1 MSTANQNFRLFEDI
15 AISSAAY
22 RVVDRIETL
31 YQSVTAAFATWAE
44 RERNRRFLSQ
54 MDDRLLRDIG
64 LSRFDVEVETNK
76 HFWEK

>member
-22 RVVDRIETL
+22 RAVDRIETIM
-31 YQSVTAAFATWAE
+31 AAFRATVATWAE
-44 RERNRRFLSQ
+44 RQRNRKSLAQ

-64 LSRFDVEVETNK
+64 LTRFDIEVETNK
-76 HFWEK
+76 YFWEK